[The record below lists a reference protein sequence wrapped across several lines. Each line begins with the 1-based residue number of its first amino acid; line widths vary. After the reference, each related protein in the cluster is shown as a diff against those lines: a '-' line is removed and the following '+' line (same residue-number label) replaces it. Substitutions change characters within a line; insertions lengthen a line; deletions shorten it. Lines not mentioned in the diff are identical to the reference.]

1 MKTKTYEAAR
11 QLSETDIQYLRSIYE
26 FRCLDLEQ
34 SAQYFYDQQYET
46 VEDFQEKVD
55 FLLELELIEVV
66 DYKNGQAVFLTNR
79 AIEIIRDTYGMAT
92 NIVDP
97 DRNVIRRGYY
107 TAGELKMLPRLIN
120 HQVHLNRFVLD
131 FSHLAQDEQLNW
143 KHYGEKFVSQY
154 HGIRPDGMIR
164 FYDIDIFLEQDMA
177 TESKTQL
184 MNKWDNY
191 RTYLR
196 SKEHDNNTRKI
207 IMLFIIDG
215 TTQIEKRKDLV
226 RYTATDSLI
235 DLFSSRFE
243 VYVGTREELLDLL
256 FTSIIPTM
264 QGLNGTHNHFMKL
277 MRMRHGYTIQDATRL
292 KQFLSDTEY
301 NFMIYKMDEH
311 SNLMIQNGRLQEF
324 LVDDATDHPF
334 SLHHKLAYHK
344 RNSASFYRA
353 MNRHINVIFLV
364 DSERAIKNQLH
375 LTGLMGT
382 DNVYYTTLKR
392 LEERSFSEALFQ
404 FDRAG
409 KLYHFKN
416 NGLIQRVYED

>member
-1 MKTKTYEAAR
+1 MKPGTYEAAR
-11 QLSETDIQYLRSIYE
+11 QLGEKDIEFLRAIYE
-26 FRCLDLEQ
+26 FRCLSLEQ
-34 SAQYFYDQQYET
+34 SAFYFYDQQYES
-46 VEDFQEKVD
+46 VEDFEEKVI
-55 FLLELELIEVV
+55 FLTELELIEKVE
-66 DYKNGQAVFLTNR
+66 YKNGHALFLTNR
-79 AIEIIRDTYGMAT
+79 AIEIIRDSYGLAT
-92 NIVDP
+92 NIVDEK
-97 DRNVIRRGYY
+97 RNVIKRGYF

-131 FSHLAQDEQLNW
+131 FSHLAQDDALNW
-143 KHYGEKFVSQY
+143 KHYGEKHVSQY
-154 HGIRPDGMIR
+154 FGIRPDGLIR
-164 FYDIDIFLEQDMA
+164 FYDIDIFLEQDMN

-196 SKEHDNNTRKI
+196 SKEHDSNTRKI

-215 TTQIEKRKDLV
+215 TTQVEKRKDLV
-226 RYTATDSLI
+226 RFTAADSLI

-243 VYVGTREELLDLL
+243 MFVGTRAELLDLL

-264 QGLNGTHNHFMKL
+264 QGLNGTHNHFMKI
-277 MRMRHGYTIQDATRL
+277 MRMRHNYAVHDASRL

-301 NFMIYKMDEH
+301 SFMIYKIDDNG
-311 SNLMIQNGRLQEF
+311 NLIIQNGRLQEF
-324 LVDDATDHPF
+324 LVDDMTNNAF
-334 SLHHKLAYHK
+334 SIHHKLAYHK
-344 RNSASFYRA
+344 RNSASFYRE
-353 MNRHINVIFLV
+353 MNRHISVIFLV
-364 DSERAIKNQLH
+364 ESEHIIKKQLE

-409 KLYHFKN
+409 NRYHFTN
-416 NGLIQRVYED
+416 SGLVQRVYE

>member
-11 QLSETDIQYLRSIYE
+11 QLSELDVEFLRAIYE
-26 FRCLDLEQ
+26 YRCLSYEQ
-34 SAQYFYDQQYET
+34 GAFYFFNQQYNSIDEFE
-46 VEDFQEKVD
+46 VKVK
-55 FLLELELIEVV
+55 FLEELELVESIEF
-66 DYKNGQAVFLTNR
+66 KNGHALFVTNR
-79 AIEIIRDTYGMAT
+79 AIEIIRDTYGLAT
-92 NIVDP
+92 NIVDAE
-97 DRNVIRRGYY
+97 RNVIRRGYY
-107 TAGELKMLPRLIN
+107 TAAELKMLPRLVN

-131 FSHLAQDEQLNW
+131 FSHLAQDESLNW
-143 KHYGEKFVSQY
+143 KHYGEKYVSQY
-154 HGIRPDGMIR
+154 NGIRPDGMIR
-164 FYDIDIFLEQDMA
+164 FYDLDIFLEQDMS

-207 IMLFIIDG
+207 VMLFIIDG
-215 TTQIEKRKDLV
+215 TTKIEKRKDLV
-226 RYTATDSLI
+226 RFTAADSLI

-243 VYVGTREELLDLL
+243 MYVGSREELLDLL

-264 QGLNGTHNHFMKL
+264 QGLNGTHNHFMKI
-277 MRMRHGYTIQDATRL
+277 MRMRHSYAVHDATRL
-292 KQFLSDTEY
+292 KQFLSETEY
-301 NFMIYKMDEH
+301 NFMIYKMDNQG
-311 SNLMIQNGRLQEF
+311 NLLIQNGRLQEF
-324 LVDDATDHPF
+324 LVDDATDNPF

-353 MNRHINVIFLV
+353 MDRHISVIFLV
-364 DSERAIKNQLH
+364 ESEAVIKRQLE

-409 KLYHFKN
+409 HIYHFEN
-416 NGLIQRVYED
+416 NGLIKRVYEK